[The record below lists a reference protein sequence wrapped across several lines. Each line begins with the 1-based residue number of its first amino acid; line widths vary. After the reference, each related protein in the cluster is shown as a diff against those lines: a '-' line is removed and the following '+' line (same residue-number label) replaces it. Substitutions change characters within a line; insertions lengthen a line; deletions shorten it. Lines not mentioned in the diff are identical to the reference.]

1 VRFSAVVAVVAMLA
15 GSLLLATPVAGDS
28 APEAIGTSHI
38 GLHYEPPAP
47 DASEPSDELRW
58 PLRGGITGQYGEDRG
73 GRQHD
78 GVDIP
83 MPVGTPIKAAG
94 AGRVIML
101 EDESGYGNYTCIAHV
116 RITTCYAHQSR
127 FRTKLGARVE
137 RGELIGY
144 VGDTGSSST
153 PHLHFEVRRGTQPWG
168 TPVDPLEY
176 LPRS

>member
-1 VRFSAVVAVVAMLA
+1 MRSPAVPIVFAMLA
-15 GSLLLATPVAGDS
+15 GSLVLAAPVGGSGPA
-28 APEAIGTSHI
+28 AVGTSHI
-38 GLHYEPPAP
+38 GLHFEPPAP
-47 DASEPSDELRW
+47 AASEPSDDLSW
-58 PLRGGITGQYGEDRG
+58 PLRGGITGRFGEARG
-73 GRQHD
+73 GHMHA
-78 GVDIP
+78 GIDIP
-83 MPVGTPIKAAG
+83 LPIGTPIKAAG
-94 AGRVIML
+94 AGRVVMR
-101 EDESGYGNYTCIAHV
+101 EDESGYGNYTCIAHE

-168 TPVDPLEY
+168 TPVDPLKY